1 MKPSQEHSDAVFYK
15 LAMEEIQSGNLNRGL
30 MAKAIAKSK
39 GDKKGAEALY
49 LEWRVKLLQEE
60 AIAEQERIQAE
71 EYSASLLSRRAEEK
85 RKDEKRRQEHQEQNQ
100 GQAEEKQQQKLEYSK
115 TNIRHS
121 LILLFIF
128 ITSLCLLFWSLL
140 TLED

>member
-71 EYSASLLSRRAEEK
+71 EYSASLLSKRAEEK
-85 RKDEKRRQEHQEQNQ
+85 RKTRKGAKNIKNRTKDKGRKNNNRNSNIQ
-100 GQAEEKQQQKLEYSK
+100 KQ
-115 TNIRHS
+115 
-121 LILLFIF
+121 ILGMV
-128 ITSLCLLFWSLL
+128 
-140 TLED
+140 